1 MNESI
6 HELNSW
12 YLYYRPF
19 QQNFDMLIHDLHQD
33 IHKGEAFMI
42 KVKTTIDQL
51 FDYEQQIINQYTPKE
66 N

>member
-1 MNESI
+1 
-6 HELNSW
+6 
-12 YLYYRPF
+12 
-19 QQNFDMLIHDLHQD
+19 MLIHDLHQD